1 MSSIARISTLV
12 AVSVSLAAAAPTL
25 SGIYNAASWVPSPLP
40 NSSIAEGSIFTLIGT
55 GMGPA
60 SLVEVTMYPLP
71 TSQGLAGTTV
81 QVTVGGVTSHCIMI
95 YTVAT
100 QVSAILPSSTPLGS
114 GTLTVSYQGAQASMA
129 IKVVKSSLG
138 IFTVNERG
146 SGPGVI
152 TDVNYSVRVPT
163 AAAHPGDILVLWG
176 TGLGPAA
183 GDETEPPTPVDLAS
197 GVKIFVGGQPATVLY
212 GGRGSSPGLDQINFT
227 VPDGLNGCLVSVAA
241 EVNGVVSNFTTIP
254 ITAAGQSFCSDGPSA
269 ASLAK
274 VQNGGTLNVARMDV
288 DTVSGNNGSAL
299 FEQWNFTDLISSHGL
314 AGGPSVGS
322 CTVDVVPSG
331 DGIVVTDPFSVP
343 GLNAGASVTVSGPN
357 GSKSL
362 NAVAAGTYLAE
373 LSAKGATP
381 FLSPGTYTLSNGAG
395 GSDIGPFTANVNV
408 PQALIWTNESS
419 IKSVSASQNLR
430 VTWSGGTA
438 GDFVSIFGTS
448 GLPSISKDTQFFCNA
463 PAGDGQFTI
472 PSQVLALL
480 PPAGVGSNGLP
491 GTDFIVALIT
501 PGTFSAPG
509 LDYGIL
515 FSSVTVSTVL
525 GINP

>member
-1 MSSIARISTLV
+1 
-12 AVSVSLAAAAPTL
+12 
-25 SGIYNAASWVPSPLP
+25 
-40 NSSIAEGSIFTLIGT
+40 
-55 GMGPA
+55 
-60 SLVEVTMYPLP
+60 
-71 TSQGLAGTTV
+71 
-81 QVTVGGVTSHCIMI
+81 
-95 YTVAT
+95 
-100 QVSAILPSSTPLGS
+100 
-114 GTLTVSYQGAQASMA
+114 
-129 IKVVKSSLG
+129 
-138 IFTVNERG
+138 
-146 SGPGVI
+146 
-152 TDVNYSVRVPT
+152 
-163 AAAHPGDILVLWG
+163 
-176 TGLGPAA
+176 
-183 GDETEPPTPVDLAS
+183 
-197 GVKIFVGGQPATVLY
+197 
-212 GGRGSSPGLDQINFT
+212 
-227 VPDGLNGCLVSVAA
+227 
-241 EVNGVVSNFTTIP
+241 
-254 ITAAGQSFCSDGPSA
+254 
-269 ASLAK
+269 
-274 VQNGGTLNVARMDV
+274 
-288 DTVSGNNGSAL
+288 
-299 FEQWNFTDLISSHGL
+299 
-314 AGGPSVGS
+314 
-322 CTVDVVPSG
+322 
-331 DGIVVTDPFSVP
+331 
-343 GLNAGASVTVSGPN
+343 VSGPN

-438 GDFVSIFGTS
+438 CDFVSIFGTS

-472 PSQVLALL
+472 PSQVFALL